1 MNNEPNDK
9 IINIDSNKSN
19 KGKNIIS
26 SKVIDFLNLS
36 ESGNKKS
43 NKEEIKSTN
52 VKSSINNY
60 EISTFKKDDW
70 NKPIKIY
77 SKEEIINNMNIIF
90 LNYATYSIKKN
101 LYLISVENIIK
112 LIKDI
117 GFLFDLIKLN
127 KL

>member
-52 VKSSINNY
+52 VKSSINPY
-60 EISTFKKDDW
+60 
-70 NKPIKIY
+70 Y
-77 SKEEIINNMNIIF
+77 
-90 LNYATYSIKKN
+90 YY
-101 LYLISVENIIK
+101 Y
-112 LIKDI
+112 
-117 GFLFDLIKLN
+117 
-127 KL
+127 